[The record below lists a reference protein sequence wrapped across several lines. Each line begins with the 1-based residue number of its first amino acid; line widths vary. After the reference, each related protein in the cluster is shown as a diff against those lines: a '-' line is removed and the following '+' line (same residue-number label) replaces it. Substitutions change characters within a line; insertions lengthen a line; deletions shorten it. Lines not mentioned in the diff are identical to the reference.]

1 MISFRLRSQVRRY
14 ATSTR
19 KYDVCVIGGGHAG
32 CEAAAGAARTGARTV
47 LLTQKLD
54 TVGEM
59 SCNPSIGG
67 VGKGTLVREVD
78 ALGGVMGR
86 AADEAGIQWH
96 MLNRSKG
103 PAVWGPRA
111 QMDRTL
117 YKRAIQSALART
129 PNLETRAA
137 SVHDLALEPYT
148 SSNPL
153 TQQRVIGVRLDTGET
168 IECSEVVICT
178 GTFLAGEIHIGHKSF
193 PAGRHNDA
201 ASPAS
206 GLSASLHRAG
216 FQLGRLKTGTPAR
229 LDKQSIDF
237 SALERQ
243 DGDVPASGFAYWGP
257 GVKYEDRQV
266 ACYKTTTTS
275 ETHRIITENIDK
287 TMHIR
292 ETVKGPRYC
301 PSLEAKVLR
310 FAEKS
315 GHIIWLE
322 PEGFDSDLIYPNGL
336 SNSMPEDVQE
346 LLVRSVPGLENAK
359 IVRPAYG
366 VEYDH
371 IDPRELNHTLETKR
385 IRGLFLA
392 GQINGTTGY
401 EEAAAQ
407 GVLAGI
413 NAGLSALE
421 REPIVIGRAEGYLG
435 VMVDDLIGKG
445 VEEPYRMFTSRAEY
459 RMSIR
464 SDNADLRLTPKGRA
478 AGVVCNDRWSEFE
491 SMKREIENAVELL
504 EGCVLSPQ
512 KWEAHGIPAKRD
524 GVPRNGLD
532 MLRNP
537 GMSCQKLAGAIPELE
552 KLDPKALERVN
563 IEGQY
568 MHHLKRQ
575 EADIRAFASD
585 EMLVLDPSLDYDSV
599 VGISTEV
606 RERLKRARP
615 GSIGAAK
622 RMEGM
627 TASSAVLLLR
637 HARKMTNAGWATV
650 GPGGKKVFPA

>member
-1 MISFRLRSQVRRY
+1 MLSSRLCSQALRHSRKY
-14 ATSTR
+14 ATSAH

-47 LLTQKLD
+47 LLTQKLE
-54 TVGEM
+54 TIGEM

-117 YKRAIQSALART
+117 YKRAVQSALAQT

-137 SVHDLALEPYT
+137 SVHDLVLEPHT
-148 SSNPL
+148 SSNTL
-153 TQQRVIGVRLDTGET
+153 TQQKVIGVRLDTGEM

-229 LDKQSIDF
+229 LDKHSINFDR
-237 SALERQ
+237 LERQ
-243 DGDVPASGFAYWGP
+243 DGDIPASGFAYWGP
-257 GVKYEDRQV
+257 GVKYENQQV
-266 ACYKTTTTS
+266 ACYKTITTL
-275 ETHRIITENIDK
+275 ETHRIILDNLDK

-292 ETVKGPRYC
+292 ETVRGPRYC

-310 FAEKS
+310 FTEKS

-371 IDPRELNHTLETKR
+371 IDPRELKHTLETKR

-421 REPIVIGRAEGYLG
+421 KEAIVVGRAEGYLG

-445 VEEPYRMFTSRAEY
+445 VQEPYRMFTSRAEY

-464 SDNADLRLTPKGRA
+464 SDNADMRLTPKGRI
-478 AGVVCNDRWSEFE
+478 AGVVCDGRWSEFV
-491 SMKREIENAVELL
+491 SMKRDIERAVELL

-512 KWEAHGIPAKRD
+512 KWESHGVPAKRD
-524 GVPRNGLD
+524 GVPRSGLD

-537 GMSCQKLAGAIPELE
+537 GMNCRKLMGAVPELGH
-552 KLDPKALERVN
+552 LNPKALARVDT
-563 IEGQY
+563 EGQY

-575 EADIRAFASD
+575 ESDIRAFASD
-585 EMLVLDPSLDYDSV
+585 EMLMLDPSLDYDSII
-599 VGISTEV
+599 GLSTEV
-606 RERLKRARP
+606 RERLKQVRP

-637 HARKMTNAGWATV
+637 HARKSMDARQASV
-650 GPGGKKVFPA
+650 

>member
-1 MISFRLRSQVRRY
+1 MISSRLRSQVRRY

-19 KYDVCVIGGGHAG
+19 QYDVCVIGGGHAG

-47 LLTQKLD
+47 LLTQKLE

-78 ALGGVMGR
+78 ALGGVMGQ
-86 AADEAGIQWH
+86 AAGTFYSRSTTNMEAYKNCADQAGIQWH

-111 QMDRTL
+111 QMDRIL
-117 YKRAIQSALART
+117 YKQAVQSALART

-137 SVHDLALEPYT
+137 SVYDLILQPYA

-153 TQQRVIGVRLDTGET
+153 TRQKVVGVQLDTGEM

-178 GTFLAGEIHIGHKSF
+178 GTFLAGEIHIGALMLHHIAIKVLNQETGHKSF
-193 PAGRHNDA
+193 PAGRHNDS

-206 GLSASLHRAG
+206 GLSSSLRRAG
-216 FQLGRLKTGTPAR
+216 FRLGRLKTGTPAR
-229 LDKQSIDF
+229 LDKRSINFDG
-237 SALERQ
+237 LERQ
-243 DGDVPASGFAYWGP
+243 DGDIPASGFAYWGP
-257 GVKYEDRQV
+257 GVKYQDCQV
-266 ACYKTTTTS
+266 ACYKTTTTP
-275 ETHRIITENIDK
+275 ETHRIIMENIDK

-301 PSLEAKVLR
+301 PSLEAKVIR
-310 FAEKS
+310 FTEKS

-385 IRGLFLA
+385 TRGLFLA

-407 GVLAGI
+407 GILAGI
-413 NAGLSALE
+413 NAGLSALGN
-421 REPIVIGRAEGYLG
+421 EPVVIGRAEGYLG

-478 AGVVCNDRWSEFE
+478 AGVVCDDRWSEFE
-491 SMKREIENAVELL
+491 SMKRDIEKAVELL
-504 EGCVLSPQ
+504 ENCVLSPQ
-512 KWEAHGIPAKRD
+512 VWW
-524 GVPRNGLD
+524 
-532 MLRNP
+532 
-537 GMSCQKLAGAIPELE
+537 
-552 KLDPKALERVN
+552 PKP
-563 IEGQY
+563 
-568 MHHLKRQ
+568 
-575 EADIRAFASD
+575 D
-585 EMLVLDPSLDYDSV
+585 
-599 VGISTEV
+599 T
-606 RERLKRARP
+606 
-615 GSIGAAK
+615 
-622 RMEGM
+622 
-627 TASSAVLLLR
+627 
-637 HARKMTNAGWATV
+637 
-650 GPGGKKVFPA
+650 

>member
-1 MISFRLRSQVRRY
+1 MISSRLRSLRLARSLHRKYGISSSAV
-14 ATSTR
+14 T

-32 CEAAAGAARTGARTV
+32 CEAASGAARTGARTM

-54 TVGEM
+54 TIGEM

-117 YKRAIQSALART
+117 YKRAVQSALSQT

-137 SVHDLALEPYT
+137 SVHDLVLQSYV
-148 SSNPL
+148 SSNPI
-153 TQQRVIGVRLDTGET
+153 TQQRVIGVRLDTGEM

-193 PAGRHNDA
+193 PAGRHNDP

-206 GLSASLHRAG
+206 GLSASLHSAG
-216 FQLGRLKTGTPAR
+216 FKLGRLKTGTPAR
-229 LDKQSIDF
+229 LDKQSIRF
-237 SALERQ
+237 GGLERQ
-243 DGDVPASGFAYWGP
+243 DGDIPASGFSYWGP
-257 GVKYEDRQV
+257 GVIYEDHQV
-266 ACYKTTTTS
+266 ACYKTMTTL
-275 ETHRIITENIDK
+275 ETHRIIMENLDK

-292 ETVKGPRYC
+292 ETVRGPRYC
-301 PSLEAKVLR
+301 PSLEAKVIR
-310 FAEKS
+310 FTEKS

-413 NAGLSALE
+413 NAGLSALGK
-421 REPIVIGRAEGYLG
+421 EPIVIGRAEGYLG

-464 SDNADLRLTPKGRA
+464 SDNADLRLTPMGRTA
-478 AGVVCNDRWSEFE
+478 RVVCDDRWSQFR
-491 SMKREIENAVELL
+491 STKRNIERAIELL

-512 KWEAHGIPAKRD
+512 KWEAHGVPAKRD
-524 GVPRNGLD
+524 GVPRSGLD

-537 GMSCQKLAGAIPELE
+537 GMTCQKLTGAIPDLE
-552 KLDPKALERVN
+552 KIDPKALARVD

-585 EMLVLDPSLDYDSV
+585 EMLILDPLLDYDSV
-599 VGISTEV
+599 VGLSTEV

-615 GSIGAAK
+615 VNIGAAK

-637 HARKMTNAGWATV
+637 HARRMVSTGQAV
-650 GPGGKKVFPA
+650 V

>member
-1 MISFRLRSQVRRY
+1 MLRSFPRSLRRY
-14 ATSTR
+14 ATSASPVAR
-19 KYDVCVIGGGHAG
+19 YDVCVIGGGHAG
-32 CEAAAGAARTGARTV
+32 CEAAAGAARTGARTL
-47 LLTQKLD
+47 LLTQKLE
-54 TVGEM
+54 TIGEM

-117 YKRAIQSALART
+117 YKRAVQSALSCT

-137 SVHDLALEPYT
+137 SVHDLILQPY
-148 SSNPL
+148 SSPNPL
-153 TQQRVIGVRLDTGET
+153 TQQSVVGVRLDTGEM

-193 PAGRHNDA
+193 PAGRHNDP

-206 GLSASLHRAG
+206 GLSSSLHHAG

-229 LDKQSIDF
+229 LDKRSIDF
-237 SALERQ
+237 KKLERQ
-243 DGDVPASGFAYWGP
+243 DGDIPASGFAYWGP
-257 GVKYEDRQV
+257 GVKYEGQQV
-266 ACYKTTTTS
+266 ACYKTTTTP
-275 ETHRIITENIDK
+275 ETHRIIVENIDK

-310 FAEKS
+310 FTEKL

-322 PEGFDSDLIYPNGL
+322 PEGFDSELIYPNGL

-359 IVRPAYG
+359 IIQPAYG

-413 NAGLSALE
+413 NAGLSSLGK
-421 REPIVIGRAEGYLG
+421 EPIVIGRAEGYLG

-464 SDNADLRLTPKGRA
+464 SDNADMRLTPKGRA
-478 AGVVCNDRWSEFE
+478 AGVVCDGRWTEFE
-491 SMKREIENAVELL
+491 RTKRDMDRAVELL
-504 EGCVLSPQ
+504 EECALSPQ
-512 KWEAHGIPAKRD
+512 KWEAYGISAKRD
-524 GVPRNGLD
+524 GVPRSGLE

-537 GMSCQKLAGAIPELE
+537 GISCQKLVAAIPELG
-552 KLDPKALERVN
+552 KLDPKALARVD

-585 EMLVLDPSLDYDSV
+585 EMLILDPSLDYDSV
-599 VGISTEV
+599 IGLSTEV
-606 RERLKRARP
+606 RERLKRTRP

-637 HARKMTNAGWATV
+637 HARKMANMVHNAV
-650 GPGGKKVFPA
+650 

>member
-1 MISFRLRSQVRRY
+1 MFSSRLGSTARRRLCRPY
-14 ATSTR
+14 SNQIN

-32 CEAAAGAARTGARTV
+32 CEAAAGAARTGART
-47 LLTQKLD
+47 LLITQKLD

-103 PAVWGPRA
+103 PAGPRA

-117 YKRAIQSALART
+117 YKRAVQSALART
-129 PNLETRAA
+129 PNLTTLAA
-137 SVHDLALEPYT
+137 SVHDLILAPFS
-148 SSNPL
+148 SSNSL
-153 TQQRVIGVRLDTGET
+153 TQQSVTGVRLDSGEV

-178 GTFLAGEIHIGHKSF
+178 GTFLAGEIHIGQKTF

-201 ASPAS
+201 PSPAA
-206 GLSASLHRAG
+206 GLSASLSQAG
-216 FQLGRLKTGTPAR
+216 FRLGRLKTGTPAR
-229 LDKQSIDF
+229 LDKRTVDF
-237 SALERQ
+237 SKLERQ

-257 GVKYEDRQV
+257 GVKCEDQQV
-266 ACYKTTTTS
+266 ACFKTSTTE
-275 ETHRIITENIDK
+275 ETHRIIREN
-287 TMHIR
+287 MHRSIHVR

-301 PSLEAKVLR
+301 PSLEAKVMR
-310 FAEKS
+310 FTEKT
-315 GHIIWLE
+315 GHIVWLE

-346 LLVRSVPGLENAK
+346 QLVRSVPGLESAQ

-371 IDPRELNHTLETKR
+371 IDPRELKPTLETKR

-407 GVLAGI
+407 GILAGI
-413 NAGLSALE
+413 NADAVSETHPQLVLN
-421 REPIVIGRAEGYLG
+421 RADGFLG
-435 VMVDDLIGKG
+435 VMVDDLVGRG

-464 SDNADLRLTPKGRA
+464 SDNADTRLTPKARA
-478 AGVVCNDRWSEFE
+478 VGVICDERWAEFQNT
-491 SMKREIENAVELL
+491 KRTMERAVELL
-504 EGCVLSPQ
+504 EDCVLSPQ
-512 KWEAHGIPAKRD
+512 KWEAYGYEVKRD

-537 GMSCQKLAGAIPELE
+537 GMSCVRLAQAIPELG
-552 KLDPKALERVN
+552 KLDPKVLARVD
-563 IEGQY
+563 IEGKY

-575 EADIRAFASD
+575 AADVRAFTS
-585 EMLVLDPSLDYDSV
+585 EELLILDPRLDYDAV
-599 VGISTEV
+599 IGLSTEV
-606 RERLKRARP
+606 RERLKKVRP

-637 HARKMTNAGWATV
+637 HARRMQESASM
-650 GPGGKKVFPA
+650 

>member
-1 MISFRLRSQVRRY
+1 
-14 ATSTR
+14 
-19 KYDVCVIGGGHAG
+19 
-32 CEAAAGAARTGARTV
+32 
-47 LLTQKLD
+47 
-54 TVGEM
+54 M

-78 ALGGVMGR
+78 ALGGIMGR

-111 QMDRTL
+111 QMDRIL
-117 YKRAIQSALART
+117 YKRAVQSALAET
-129 PNLETRAA
+129 TNLDLRAA
-137 SVHDLALEPYT
+137 SVHDLILEPF
-148 SSNPL
+148 SSLSSPL
-153 TQQRVIGVRLDTGET
+153 TQRSVTGVRLDTGE
-168 IECSEVVICT
+168 IIRCSEVVICT
-178 GTFLAGEIHIGHKSF
+178 GTFLAGEIHIGDKTF

-201 ASPAS
+201 PSPAS
-206 GLSASLHRAG
+206 GLSTSLAQAG
-216 FQLGRLKTGTPAR
+216 FRLGRLKTGTPAR
-229 LDKQSIDF
+229 LDKRTIDF
-237 SALERQ
+237 SKLDRQ
-243 DGDVPASGFAYWGP
+243 DGDVPASGFAFWGP
-257 GVKYEDRQV
+257 GVKYEASSLVEGMNVIIKDEQDQQV
-266 ACYKTTTTS
+266 ACFKTTTTE
-275 ETHRIITENIDK
+275 ETHRIIRDN
-287 TMHIR
+287 MHRTIHVR

-310 FAEKS
+310 FTEKS

-346 LLVRSVPGLENAK
+346 QLVRTVPGLENAQ

-371 IDPRELNHTLETKR
+371 VDPRELDPTLETKR

-407 GVLAGI
+407 GILVGI
-413 NAGLSALE
+413 NAGLSALG
-421 REPIVIGRAEGYLG
+421 RQKMILGRADGFVG
-435 VMVDDLIGKG
+435 VMIDDLIGRG

-464 SDNADLRLTPKGRA
+464 SDNADMRLTPKGRSV
-478 AGVVCNDRWSEFE
+478 GVICDDRWSTFQHAKKT
-491 SMKREIENAVELL
+491 MGHALELL
-504 EGCVLSPQ
+504 EGTVLSPQ
-512 KWEAHGIPAKRD
+512 GWESYGFSTKRD
-524 GVPRNGLD
+524 GVPRSGLD
-532 MLRNP
+532 ILRNP
-537 GMSCQKLAGAIPELE
+537 GMTCVRLSQAIPELG
-552 KLDPKALERVN
+552 KLDPMVLARVD

-568 MHHLKRQ
+568 LHHLKRQ
-575 EADIRAFASD
+575 AADVRAFTSD
-585 EMLVLDPSLDYDSV
+585 EMLVLDPGLDYDAV
-599 VGISTEV
+599 VGLSTEV
-606 RERLKRARP
+606 RERLKKVRP

-637 HARKMTNAGWATV
+637 HARRMRDGNSDLRMV
-650 GPGGKKVFPA
+650 